1 MRSSPSD
8 FQTLIKCYA
17 TLMKEEWKIL
27 RFEREEC
34 RWRVLS
40 VDLTQLH
47 MRNKK
52 SWATEAIPVLTD
64 WPVYESHE
72 LLEPDRV
79 KLTSSIWGVGLVLTQ
94 VWMVSCER
102 PQKLCSFLL

>member
-1 MRSSPSD
+1 MILGGAIKDAKMRSSPSD

-40 VDLTQLH
+40 VDLT
-47 MRNKK
+47 
-52 SWATEAIPVLTD
+52 
-64 WPVYESHE
+64 
-72 LLEPDRV
+72 
-79 KLTSSIWGVGLVLTQ
+79 
-94 VWMVSCER
+94 
-102 PQKLCSFLL
+102 